1 MEPLDCIA
9 LTGGTICL
17 GRWQR
22 CLCTESPASQLLAGW
37 LSHVFLISWWF
48 KVDDLKVAAS
58 AWHNYS
64 WEQSIWICV
73 DLADLDLGQH
83 HGHRRRIL
91 VGTSYP
97 ANLACLHGLLANCW
111 RLGALGS
118 VLKWF
123 KHEKYGATS
132 PSLVPVIACNQKL
145 SNLGIQWAK
154 SKQRKSSAKWQFEHI
169 SATDVRVNQWNCPTT
184 SAESI

>member
-22 CLCTESPASQLLAGW
+22 RLCTESPATQLLAGC

-48 KVDDLKVAAS
+48 KAC
-58 AWHNYS
+58 
-64 WEQSIWICV
+64 SICMAQLFLGAEVWICV

-97 ANLACLHGLLANCW
+97 ANLACLHGLLGNCW

-123 KHEKYGATS
+123 KHEKYGGTS
-132 PSLVPVIACNQKL
+132 PSLVPVIACNQRL
-145 SNLGIQWAK
+145 SNLGIHWAK

-169 SATDVRVNQWNCPTT
+169 SATDVRVNRWNCPTA